1 MARTTK
7 TTVNEVENKEK
18 VQPIKEN
25 KEMVQPIKENKKQVL
40 TANSVD
46 MHKKPDLLT
55 SSIVGK
61 MPVNT
66 LFEVI
71 DEVNNVFGSFYKLDN
86 GFYISKNNIYTF
98 F

>member
-18 VQPIKEN
+18 
-25 KEMVQPIKENKKQVL
+25 VQPIKENKKQVL

-71 DEVNNVFGSFYKLDN
+71 DEVNNVFGGFYKLDN